1 MNASTNAPP
10 IYALVLAGGRSTRMQ
25 RDKAALAYH
34 GRTQLEWA
42 VSFLQPHVQRVFVSV
57 RPDQVNDPIRARFD
71 QIVDTHDNLGPI
83 AGIMAAQAK
92 YPEVA
97 WLVLACD
104 LPFLDDGTLTTLIA
118 ARQPQR
124 LATAFRSSHD
134 VLPEP
139 LCAIYEP
146 ASREAILAHAAS
158 GKNCPRKFLINSDV
172 HLLDEP
178 NPHALDNVNTPD
190 EYGSAIAALSPTEI
204 PGAKNVD
211 AATGRVHIGTVPPSG
226 PQAHIGSAPTANG
239 SARGSSAPA
248 PNDTVE
254 ATLNATPADKRI
266 KVQYYAILR
275 EQAGRSDESIV
286 TGASTP
292 RDLYNELK
300 SRYPFSLAPEM
311 LRVAVNAEFGEW
323 SQRLADGDSV
333 VFIPPV
339 AGG

>member
-1 MNASTNAPP
+1 
-10 IYALVLAGGRSTRMQ
+10 MQ
-25 RDKAALAYH
+25 RDKAALEYH
-34 GRTQLEWA
+34 GRSQLEWA
-42 VSFLQPHVQRVFVSV
+42 VSFLQPFVQRVFVSV
-57 RPDQVNDPIRARFD
+57 RPDQTNDPIRARFE
-71 QIVDTHDNLGPI
+71 QIVDTHQNLGPI

-92 YPEVA
+92 NPDVA

-104 LPFLDDGTLTTLIA
+104 LPFLDEGTLATLIA

-146 ASREAILAHAAS
+146 ASREAILAHIAS

-172 HLLDEP
+172 QLLDEP
-178 NPHALDNVNTPD
+178 NPNALDNVNTPD
-190 EYGSAIAALSPTEI
+190 EYGSAVASLGPTEI
-204 PGAKNVD
+204 PGTKKAGLT
-211 AATGRVHIGTVPPSG
+211 AASNSPDSVS
-226 PQAHIGSAPTANG
+226 SAAANG
-239 SARGSSAPA
+239 SGTAGA
-248 PNDTVE
+248 
-254 ATLNATPADKRI
+254 ADKHI

-275 EQAGRSDESIV
+275 EQAGRSDESVV
-286 TGASTP
+286 TGANTP

-300 SRYPFSLAPEM
+300 SRYAFSLAPEM
-311 LRVAVNAEFGEW
+311 LRVAVNADFSEW
-323 SQRLADGDSV
+323 SQRLSDGDSV

>member
-1 MNASTNAPP
+1 
-10 IYALVLAGGRSTRMQ
+10 MQ
-25 RDKAALAYH
+25 RDKAVLVYH

-42 VSFLQPHVQRVFVSV
+42 VSFLQPHVERVFVSV
-57 RPDQVNDPIRARFD
+57 RPDQTNDPVRARFE
-71 QIVDTHDNLGPI
+71 QIVDTETNLGPI

-92 YPEVA
+92 HPNAA

-104 LPFLDDGTLTTLIA
+104 LPFLDQGTLTTLIA
-118 ARQPQR
+118 ARDPQR

-146 ASREAILAHAAS
+146 ASREAILAHVAS

-172 HLLDEP
+172 KLLDEP

-190 EYGSAIAALSPTEI
+190 EYDSAVAALSPTEI
-204 PGAKNVD
+204 PGAPNVD
-211 AATGRVHIGTVPPSG
+211 AATGRVHVGATPSARPTEANAGAASPAPQGNVPP
-226 PQAHIGSAPTANG
+226 PTRAG
-239 SARGSSAPA
+239 
-248 PNDTVE
+248 T
-254 ATLNATPADKRI
+254 DKRI

-275 EQAGRSDESIV
+275 EQAGRSDESVV
-286 TGASTP
+286 TGAHTP

-323 SQRLADGDSV
+323 GQRLADGDSV

>member
-1 MNASTNAPP
+1 MNASPVTCSAKAAPL
-10 IYALVLAGGRSTRMQ
+10 YALILAGGQSKRMQ
-25 RDKAALAYH
+25 RDKAALVYH
-34 GRTQLEWA
+34 GRSQLEWA
-42 VSFLQPHVQRVFVSV
+42 VSFVQPHVERVFVSV
-57 RPDQVNDPIRARFD
+57 RPDQSNDPVRARFE
-71 QIVDTHDNLGPI
+71 QIVDTEANLGPI

-92 YPEVA
+92 YPNVA

-104 LPFLDDGTLTTLIA
+104 LPFLDEGTLTTLVA
-118 ARQPQR
+118 ARDPQR

-139 LCAIYEP
+139 LCTIYEP
-146 ASREAILAHAAS
+146 ASREAILAHIAS

-172 HLLDEP
+172 QLLDEP

-190 EYGSAIAALSPTEI
+190 EYGSAVAALSPTEV
-204 PGAKNVD
+204 PGAPKID
-211 AATGRVHIGTVPPSG
+211 AT
-226 PQAHIGSAPTANG
+226 TA
-239 SARGSSAPA
+239 AA
-248 PNDTVE
+248 
-254 ATLNATPADKRI
+254 KRI

-275 EQAGRSDESIV
+275 EQAGRSDESV
-286 TGASTP
+286 LTTANTP

-300 SRYPFSLAPEM
+300 SRHPFSLAPEM

-323 SQRLADGDSV
+323 SQRLVDGDSV

>member
-1 MNASTNAPP
+1 MNASPV
-10 IYALVLAGGRSTRMQ
+10 IYALVLAGGHSKRMQ
-25 RDKAALAYH
+25 KDKAALVYH
-34 GRTQLEWA
+34 GRSQLEWA
-42 VSFLQPHVQRVFVSV
+42 VSFLRPHVERVFVSV
-57 RPDQVNDPIRARFD
+57 RPDQTNDPVRSRFD
-71 QIVDTHDNLGPI
+71 QIVDTESNLGPI

-92 YPEVA
+92 HPDVA

-104 LPFLDDGTLTTLIA
+104 LPFLDDGTLTTLIS
-118 ARQPQR
+118 ARDPQR

-146 ASREAILAHAAS
+146 ASREAIRAHVAS
-158 GKNCPRKFLINSDV
+158 GKNCPRKFLINSEV
-172 HLLDEP
+172 KLLDEP

-190 EYGSAIAALSPTEI
+190 EYGSAVASLSPTEI
-204 PGAKNVD
+204 PGAPNVD
-211 AATGRVHIGTVPPSG
+211 AATGAVHVGAPPPSAAG
-226 PQAHIGSAPTANG
+226 NG
-239 SARGSSAPA
+239 G
-248 PNDTVE
+248 
-254 ATLNATPADKRI
+254 DKRI

-275 EQAGRSDESIV
+275 EQAGRSDESV
-286 TGASTP
+286 LTGASTP
-292 RDLYNELK
+292 RDLYIELK

>member
-1 MNASTNAPP
+1 
-10 IYALVLAGGRSTRMQ
+10 MQ
-25 RDKAALAYH
+25 RDKATLAYH

-42 VSFLQPHVQRVFVSV
+42 VSFLEPHVRRVFVSV
-57 RPDQVNDPIRARFD
+57 RPDQVNDPTRARFD
-71 QIVDTHDNLGPI
+71 QIVDTQENLGPI

-92 YPEVA
+92 YPNVA

-104 LPFLDDGTLTTLIA
+104 LPFLDDGTLETLIA

-124 LATAFRSSHD
+124 LATAYRSSHD

-146 ASREAILAHAAS
+146 ASREPILSHVAS

-190 EYGSAIAALSPTEI
+190 EYGSAVAALSPTEI
-204 PGAKNVD
+204 PGAKKVD
-211 AATGRVHIGTVPPSG
+211 AATGRIHVGATPGSDTPAASATV
-226 PQAHIGSAPTANG
+226 A
-239 SARGSSAPA
+239 
-248 PNDTVE
+248 
-254 ATLNATPADKRI
+254 ATLNGTHADKRI

>member
-1 MNASTNAPP
+1 MNAPTSTPP
-10 IYALVLAGGRSTRMQ
+10 IYALVLAGGRSTRMH
-25 RDKAALAYH
+25 RDKASLAYH

-42 VSFLQPHVQRVFVSV
+42 VSFLEPHVTRVFVSV
-57 RPDQVNDPIRARFD
+57 RPDQVKDPIRARFD
-71 QIVDTHDNLGPI
+71 QIVDTQENLGPI

-92 YPEVA
+92 HPNVA

-104 LPFLDDGTLTTLIA
+104 LPFLDDSTLQTLIA
-118 ARQPQR
+118 ARQPER

-146 ASREAILAHAAS
+146 ASREPILAHVAN

-190 EYGSAIAALSPTEI
+190 EYGSAVAALSP
-204 PGAKNVD
+204 A
-211 AATGRVHIGTVPPSG
+211 
-226 PQAHIGSAPTANG
+226 ANG
-239 SARGSSAPA
+239 S
-248 PNDTVE
+248 
-254 ATLNATPADKRI
+254 DKRI

-286 TGASTP
+286 TGANTP

-300 SRYPFSLAPEM
+300 ARYPFSLAPEM

>member
-1 MNASTNAPP
+1 MNASSAKAPP
-10 IYALVLAGGRSTRMQ
+10 LYALVLAGGQSKRMQ
-25 RDKAALAYH
+25 RDKAVLIYH

-42 VSFLQPHVQRVFVSV
+42 VSFLQPHVERVFVSV
-57 RPDQVNDPIRARFD
+57 RPDQTNDPVRARFE
-71 QIVDTHDNLGPI
+71 QIVDTETNLGPI

-92 YPEVA
+92 HPNAA

-104 LPFLDDGTLTTLIA
+104 LPFLDQGTLTTLIA
-118 ARQPQR
+118 ARDPQR

-146 ASREAILAHAAS
+146 ASREAILAHVAS

-172 HLLDEP
+172 KLLDEP

-190 EYGSAIAALSPTEI
+190 EYGSAVAELSPTEI
-204 PGAKNVD
+204 PGARSVD
-211 AATGRVHIGTVPPSG
+211 AATGRVHIG
-226 PQAHIGSAPTANG
+226 GSPAAR
-239 SARGSSAPA
+239 SAGAAPA
-248 PNDTVE
+248 NSIAPHD
-254 ATLNATPADKRI
+254 AGDKRI

-275 EQAGRSDESIV
+275 EQAGRSDESVV
-286 TGASTP
+286 TGAHTP

-323 SQRLADGDSV
+323 GQRLADGDSV

>member
-1 MNASTNAPP
+1 MNASTILDTAPP
-10 IYALVLAGGRSTRMQ
+10 IFALVLAGGHSKRMQ
-25 RDKAALAYH
+25 RDKAVLEYH
-34 GRTQLEWA
+34 GRSQLEWA
-42 VSFLQPHVQRVFVSV
+42 VAFVRPHVQRAFVSV
-57 RPDQVNDPIRARFD
+57 RSDQINDPVRARFD
-71 QIVDTHDNLGPI
+71 QIVDTEQGLGPI
-83 AGIMAAQAK
+83 AGVMAAQAK
-92 YPEVA
+92 YPDVA

-104 LPFLDDGTLTTLIA
+104 LPFLDEGTLTTLIA

-146 ASREAILAHAAS
+146 GSREAILAHVAS
-158 GKNCPRKFLINSDV
+158 GKTCPRKFLINSDV
-172 HLLDEP
+172 QLLDEP
-178 NPHALDNVNTPD
+178 NPHALDNVNTPI
-190 EYGSAIAALSPTEI
+190 EYNSAVNTLS
-204 PGAKNVD
+204 
-211 AATGRVHIGTVPPSG
+211 ATGANAGTVEMSPRLAG
-226 PQAHIGSAPTANG
+226 
-239 SARGSSAPA
+239 
-248 PNDTVE
+248 
-254 ATLNATPADKRI
+254 KRI
-266 KVQYYAILR
+266 KVQYYALLR
-275 EQAGRSDESIV
+275 EQAGRSDESV
-286 TGASTP
+286 LTAASTP

>member
-1 MNASTNAPP
+1 MNASPITRPAPP
-10 IYALVLAGGRSTRMQ
+10 IYALVLAGGHSKRMQ
-25 RDKAALAYH
+25 RDKAALEYH
-34 GRTQLEWA
+34 GRSQLEWA
-42 VSFLQPHVQRVFVSV
+42 VSFVQPHVQRVFVSV
-57 RPDQVNDPIRARFD
+57 RPDQTDDPVRARFD
-71 QIVDTHDNLGPI
+71 QIVDSHQNLGPI

-92 YPEVA
+92 YPDVA

-104 LPFLDDGTLTTLIA
+104 LPFLDEGTLTTLIA

-146 ASREAILAHAAS
+146 ASREAILAHVAS

-172 HLLDEP
+172 QLLDEP

-190 EYGSAIAALSPTEI
+190 EYGSAVAALGPTEI
-204 PGAKNVD
+204 PGATNVD
-211 AATGRVHIGTVPPSG
+211 AAT
-226 PQAHIGSAPTANG
+226 
-239 SARGSSAPA
+239 
-248 PNDTVE
+248 D
-254 ATLNATPADKRI
+254 PADKRI

-275 EQAGRSDESIV
+275 EQAGRSDESVV
-286 TGASTP
+286 TGAITP

>member
-1 MNASTNAPP
+1 MSTPTSKPSTDAAAP

-25 RDKAALAYH
+25 RDKAALTYH

-42 VSFLQPHVQRVFVSV
+42 VSLLQPHAKRVFVSV
-57 RPDQVNDPIRARFD
+57 RPDQTNDPVRARFD
-71 QIVDTHDNLGPI
+71 QIVDSQENLGPI

-92 YPEVA
+92 HPDVA

-104 LPFLDDGTLTTLIA
+104 LPFLDNATLTHLIA

-124 LATAFRSSHD
+124 LATAYRSSHD
-134 VLPEP
+134 GLPEP

-146 ASREAILAHAAS
+146 ASREPLLAHVAK
-158 GKNCPRKFLINSDV
+158 GKDCPRKFLINSDV
-172 HLLDEP
+172 QLIDEP
-178 NPHALDNVNTPD
+178 NPRALDNVNTPD
-190 EYGSAIAALSPTEI
+190 EYGSAVVTLKGNSP
-204 PGAKNVD
+204 
-211 AATGRVHIGTVPPSG
+211 
-226 PQAHIGSAPTANG
+226 
-239 SARGSSAPA
+239 
-248 PNDTVE
+248 
-254 ATLNATPADKRI
+254 DKRI

-286 TGASTP
+286 TAARTP

-323 SQRLADGDSV
+323 SQHLADGDSV

>member
-1 MNASTNAPP
+1 MNASPVVSSAKAAP
-10 IYALVLAGGRSTRMQ
+10 IYALVLAGGHSKRMQ
-25 RDKAALAYH
+25 KDKAALVYH
-34 GRTQLEWA
+34 GRSQLEWA
-42 VSFLQPHVQRVFVSV
+42 VSFVQPHVDRVFVSV
-57 RPDQVNDPIRARFD
+57 RPDQTNDPVRSRFE
-71 QIVDTHDNLGPI
+71 QIVDTETNLGPI

-104 LPFLDDGTLTTLIA
+104 LPFLDEGTLTTLIA
-118 ARQPQR
+118 ARDPQR

-146 ASREAILAHAAS
+146 TSREAILRHIAS

-172 HLLDEP
+172 QLLDEP

-190 EYGSAIAALSPTEI
+190 EYGSAVAALSPTEI
-204 PGAKNVD
+204 PGAPNVD
-211 AATGRVHIGTVPPSG
+211 AATGAIHVG
-226 PQAHIGSAPTANG
+226 AAPGA
-239 SARGSSAPA
+239 AKRALA
-248 PNDTVE
+248 
-254 ATLNATPADKRI
+254 ADKRI

-275 EQAGRSDESIV
+275 EQAGRSDESV
-286 TGASTP
+286 LTGANTP

>member
-1 MNASTNAPP
+1 MNASPVANSAKAAP
-10 IYALVLAGGRSTRMQ
+10 IYALVLAGGHSKRMQ
-25 RDKAALAYH
+25 KDKAALVYH
-34 GRTQLEWA
+34 GRSQLEWA
-42 VSFLQPHVQRVFVSV
+42 VSFVQPHVERVFVSV
-57 RPDQVNDPIRARFD
+57 RPDQTNDPVRAHFE
-71 QIVDTHDNLGPI
+71 QIVDTEANLGPI

-92 YPEVA
+92 YPKVA

-104 LPFLDDGTLTTLIA
+104 LPFLDEGTLTTLIS
-118 ARQPQR
+118 ARDPQR

-139 LCAIYEP
+139 LCTIYEP
-146 ASREAILAHAAS
+146 ASREAILAHIAS

-172 HLLDEP
+172 RLLDEP
-178 NPHALDNVNTPD
+178 NPHALENVNTPD
-190 EYGSAIAALSPTEI
+190 EYGSAVAALSPTEI
-204 PGAKNVD
+204 PGATNVD
-211 AATGRVHIGTVPPSG
+211 PATGAVRVGAAPGAGKPKTAANSAGSRASAGNGTNAS
-226 PQAHIGSAPTANG
+226 T
-239 SARGSSAPA
+239 APA
-248 PNDTVE
+248 
-254 ATLNATPADKRI
+254 AADKRI

-275 EQAGRSDESIV
+275 EQAGRSDESV
-286 TGASTP
+286 QTGANTP

-300 SRYPFSLAPEM
+300 ARHPFSLAPEM